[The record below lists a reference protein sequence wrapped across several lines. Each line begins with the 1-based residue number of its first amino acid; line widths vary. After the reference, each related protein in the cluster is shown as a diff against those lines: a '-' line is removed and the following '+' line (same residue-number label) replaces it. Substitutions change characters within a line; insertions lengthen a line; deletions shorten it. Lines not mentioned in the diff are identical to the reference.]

1 MLNLDKAQQYNRV
14 PTGYEGHPMQQE
26 VQVILTNQSYIQEL
40 FFPNPVFSLMT

>member
-14 PTGYEGHPMQQE
+14 LTAYQGHPMQQE
-26 VQVILTNQSYIQEL
+26 VQVILANQSYIQEL